1 MPPCLLRDSLP
12 EHAVL
17 PGGASLATWPTL
29 LIVDDDPSMLET
41 LVWYFEKRRFH
52 VAAAATLA
60 EARLLFHRC
69 KSWSL
74 VISDYHLPDGTGLE
88 LCWWIREQGTA
99 APAFLVMSGCTPCPS
114 VSAGVAFLPKPF
126 SLEVLEERVRA
137 LLGRPA
143 ASAAPGMTTLG
154 A

>member
-1 MPPCLLRDSLP
+1 MPPSPLRDSLP

-29 LIVDDDPSMLET
+29 LIVDDDPQMLET

-60 EARLLFHRC
+60 EARNLFHRC
-69 KSWSL
+69 RSWSL

-88 LCWWIREQGTA
+88 LCWWIRDQGTA
-99 APAFLVMSGCTPCPS
+99 APAFLVMSGSTPCPA
-114 VSAGVAFLPKPF
+114 VGAGVAFLPKPF
-126 SLEVLEERVRA
+126 SLQALEQRVHA
-137 LLGRPA
+137 LLGLPA
-143 ASAAPGMTTLG
+143 ACTGPGAALG